1 MINRHIFLFIILGA
15 GVAILIAPF
24 DLAKP
29 GILGLTV
36 TLIIVLTL
44 TALLFEFESSIGSSK
59 EVALVAMLGTV
70 SGVLR
75 IPFAAIPGVQ
85 PCTYLIIC
93 AGYVFGPVTG
103 FMVGALT
110 PLISNFFLGHGP
122 WTPYQMF
129 AWGAAGLSAA
139 FLSRLNLKKRE
150 LILFSFCWGYLYSIL
165 MNLWFWASFIYPLTP
180 TTFITTLGRSI
191 WFDTFHAVGNAVFM
205 GLLGTKTVRIF
216 ERFEKRFRVKI
227 IKTPPKTSTL
237 RVGLTK

>member
-1 MINRHIFLFIILGA
+1 MRKARILLFFILAA
-15 GVAILIAPF
+15 GIAILIAPSGF
-24 DLAKP
+24 LGRS

-44 TALLFEFESSIGSSK
+44 TALLFEFGSSINSSK
-59 EVALVAMLGTV
+59 EVALVAILGTV

-75 IPFAAIPGVQ
+75 VPFAAIPNVQ
-85 PCTYLIIC
+85 PSTYLIIC

-139 FLSRLNLKKRE
+139 VIRRMNLKRKQ
-150 LILFSFCWGYLYSIL
+150 LIVFCFCWGYIYGII
-165 MNLWFWASFIYPLTP
+165 MNLWFWASFIYPLTF
-180 TTFITTLGRSI
+180 TTFIAALGRSI
-191 WFDTFHAVGNAVFM
+191 WFDTFHAVGNALFM
-205 GLLGTKTVRIF
+205 GFLGMKTVRIF

-227 IKTPPKTSTL
+227 VKMPIQP
-237 RVGLTK
+237 